1 MSALGGE
8 MTCDGC
14 LMMSVCDPS
23 PGTVAIFRLDSVAEL
38 RKEFQV
44 IFGGIEECL
53 GQLLRRVV
61 CCEMVVEAGKHGVCG
76 RSWHCGG
83 RVGGK

>member
-1 MSALGGE
+1 MSASGGE
-8 MTCDGC
+8 TTCDGC

-23 PGTVAIFRLDSVAEL
+23 PGTVAISRLDSVAEL

-44 IFGGIEECL
+44 IFGGVEECL

-61 CCEMVVEAGKHGVCG
+61 SREGVLEVGKRGV
-76 RSWHCGG
+76 R
-83 RVGGK
+83 

>member
-1 MSALGGE
+1 MIR
-8 MTCDGC
+8 DGC

-23 PGTVAIFRLDSVAEL
+23 PGAVAISRLDSVVEL

-44 IFGGIEECL
+44 IFGWVEECL
-53 GQLLRRVV
+53 GQLLQRVV
-61 CCEMVVEAGKHGVCG
+61 YCEVVVEGGKRGVCG

-83 RVGGK
+83 RVGGE